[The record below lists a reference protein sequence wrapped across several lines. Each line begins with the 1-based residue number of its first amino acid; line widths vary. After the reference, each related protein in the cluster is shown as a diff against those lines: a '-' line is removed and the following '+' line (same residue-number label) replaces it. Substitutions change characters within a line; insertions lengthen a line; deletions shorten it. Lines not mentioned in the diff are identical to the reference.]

1 MTPDEVGALIL
12 LAVAALWLI
21 TAESRHG
28 AAALLA
34 FLWVTVAV
42 AAAWYVLALTFG
54 WADLPR

>member
-1 MTPDEVGALIL
+1 MIPDQVGALIL
-12 LAVAALWLI
+12 LSFAALWLI
-21 TAESRHG
+21 TSEEKHG

-42 AAAWYVLALTFG
+42 AAAWYVLALIFG